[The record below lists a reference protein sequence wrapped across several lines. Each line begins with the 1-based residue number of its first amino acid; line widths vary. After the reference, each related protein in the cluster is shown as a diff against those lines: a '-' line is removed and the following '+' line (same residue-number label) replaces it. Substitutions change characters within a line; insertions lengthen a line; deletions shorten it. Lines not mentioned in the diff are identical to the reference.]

1 LQGFTPHGPVSN
13 YRLTVDEDIADADG
27 DTFYQGMA
35 TMVESDSKTKQTFEQ
50 LFAAMRDNEQVAEVA
65 LSYLHETRGV
75 DKAII
80 YNELLA
86 KKLIG
91 YAAERKALAFPLVRG
106 FLYVGIQ
113 YVPVESLKIDGLR
126 REAGDEYCH
135 EGSDLETGLFS
146 LQKRF
151 GDVMVTNGIVD
162 LLSTGR
168 EGVSLPSLSGLKQLQ
183 LFAKSNTTVCFKN
196 IAGRD
201 AAIQS
206 VRKILPQAAF
216 VTLPKQFKDI
226 NHLLVEKGATAVASV
241 LGTSKEMDVMKRTEE
256 PMENKTLQIASCR
269 YFAEAGPQNTAVTL
283 EAARERAET
292 LKIGKIVLSSCT
304 GKTAFTALDLFG
316 NDFSLVVVTHS
327 TGFQKPDYQELSEKD
342 RDRLTKRGAAV
353 LTAQHAFGG
362 VGRAFRNKTG
372 TYQMDELIAYTL
384 RTFGQGTKVAV
395 EIALM
400 AADAGL
406 IRTDEDVISIG
417 GTGQGV
423 DTALVLKPAHT
434 QNFFDLKVKQIIC
447 KPEGF

>member
-1 LQGFTPHGPVSN
+1 MPARSS
-13 YRLTVDEDIADADG
+13 RDIADANCFTLYLG
-27 DTFYQGMA
+27 IDTMPR
-35 TMVESDSKTKQTFEQ
+35 SDSRKKPNFEE
-50 LFAAMRDNEQVAEVA
+50 LFAAMRDNRHVAEIA
-65 LSYLHETRGV
+65 LSYLHEKRRI
-75 DKAII
+75 DKAVI

-91 YAAERKALAFPLVRG
+91 YDSERKALAFPLVRG

-113 YVPVESLKIDGLR
+113 YVPVESLEIDGRR
-126 REAGDEYCH
+126 READDEYCH

-146 LQKRF
+146 LQKNFR
-151 GDVMVTNGIVD
+151 DIMVTSGIVD
-162 LLSTGR
+162 LLSTARG
-168 EGVSLPSLSGLKQLQ
+168 GVSLPSLSDFRKLQ
-183 LFAKSNTTVCFKN
+183 LFASSSTTVCFKN
-196 IAGRD
+196 IPGRD
-201 AAIQS
+201 AAIRS
-206 VRKILPQAAF
+206 VRKILPEATI
-216 VTLPKQFKDI
+216 VNLPKQFRDI
-226 NHLLVEKGATAVASV
+226 NHLLIEKGLESVASV
-241 LGTSKEMDVMKRTEE
+241 LGTREELDVMGRTQE
-256 PMENKTLQIASCR
+256 PTEKKTLQIASCR
-269 YFAEAGPQNTAVTL
+269 YFAEAGPQNTAATL

-292 LKIGKIVLSSCT
+292 LKIDKIVISSCT
-304 GKTAFTALDLFG
+304 GSTAFTALDLFENG
-316 NDFSLVVVTHS
+316 FSLIVVTHS
-327 TGFQKPDYQELSEKD
+327 TGFKKPDHQELSKKD

-417 GTGQGV
+417 GTAQGV

-447 KPEGF
+447 KPQGF